1 MREKSCYHCH
11 GDGTFCGA
19 LSVEECPEN
28 CTFFQTEKDFVM
40 GRAKAAEALEKKG
53 LQAVTNWVGDKKIMT
68 TERIPKFGYGKGWG
82 NK

>member
-1 MREKSCYHCH
+1 MREKSCFHSH
-11 GDGTFCGA
+11 GGTFCDA

-68 TERIPKFGYGKGWG
+68 TVPKLGYGKGWW